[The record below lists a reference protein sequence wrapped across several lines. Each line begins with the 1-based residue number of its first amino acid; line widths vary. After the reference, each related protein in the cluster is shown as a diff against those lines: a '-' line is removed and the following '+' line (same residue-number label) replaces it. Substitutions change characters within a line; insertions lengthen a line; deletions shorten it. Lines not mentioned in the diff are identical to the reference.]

1 MGIFRDQNMIKKSIN
16 NVNKQRTNKEAY
28 LNARLRELEIDPT
41 DRSKFSHSQVSA
53 AKEDR
58 AARSIDVVIKDSAE
72 VQALAYKTNPD
83 PMMNTS
89 AFAAETPGDK
99 GLDLIIPPLS
109 QQ

>member
-41 DRSKFSHSQVSA
+41 DRSKFSHSQVSN
-53 AKEDR
+53 KDGR
-58 AARSIDVVIKDSAE
+58 NARSIDVVIKDSPE
-72 VQALAYKTNPD
+72 RPDLAYKTNPD

-89 AFAAETPGDK
+89 AFAAETPG
-99 GLDLIIPPLS
+99 
-109 QQ
+109 